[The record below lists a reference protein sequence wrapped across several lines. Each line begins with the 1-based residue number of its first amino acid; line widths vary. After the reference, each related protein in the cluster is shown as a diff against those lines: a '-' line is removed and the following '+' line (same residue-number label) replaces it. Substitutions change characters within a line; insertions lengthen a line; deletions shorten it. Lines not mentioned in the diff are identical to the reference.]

1 MTAKDNLIHYMN
13 KLNYSFTKLTNDYN
27 YISSNI
33 TKLLNNDVI
42 PYEHLTD
49 LDISMNDLSINIQT
63 ILIIIENTKNTE
75 NIENIDNTRE
85 LEGLKPSQRE
95 LEGFDPSELE
105 YEKQKKTDLLVKNT
119 LTRMLPIFLLYL
131 MLYDNESILNS
142 KTFGKNN
149 DETLNGIPNLNIIPE
164 LNYDVYNPELD

>member
-63 ILIIIENTKNTE
+63 ILIIIENTKC
-75 NIENIDNTRE
+75 
-85 LEGLKPSQRE
+85 
-95 LEGFDPSELE
+95 
-105 YEKQKKTDLLVKNT
+105 
-119 LTRMLPIFLLYL
+119 
-131 MLYDNESILNS
+131 
-142 KTFGKNN
+142 
-149 DETLNGIPNLNIIPE
+149 GIQ
-164 LNYDVYNPELD
+164 YY